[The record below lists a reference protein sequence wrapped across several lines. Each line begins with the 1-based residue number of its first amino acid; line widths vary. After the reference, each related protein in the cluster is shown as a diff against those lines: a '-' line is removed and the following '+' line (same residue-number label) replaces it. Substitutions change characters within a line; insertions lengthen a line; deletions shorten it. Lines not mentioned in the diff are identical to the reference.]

1 MVYNVG
7 YLLGWALAPVADSW
21 LWVVGSRRIRI
32 AGRYT
37 MKYWRI
43 SLVVFTGLT
52 LLLSSAGDE
61 NIASTVEPK
70 ADSIAQAHEQPVAP
84 EPKLESKNKMTAE
97 TFVDFTESH
106 YPGTIEG
113 VCLSYDKFGD
123 DAWRSAFAKGY
134 DERVKSYA
142 QQLPTAEE
150 FLDEL
155 LSRCSL

>member
-1 MVYNVG
+1 MAYTMG
-7 YLLGWALAPVADSW
+7 YLLGWALAPVAGNW
-21 LWVVGSRRIRI
+21 LWGAGSRPIRI
-32 AGRYT
+32 GRRYT
-37 MKYWRI
+37 MKYWGI

-61 NIASTVEPK
+61 SIVSTVEPK
-70 ADSIAQAHEQPVAP
+70 ADSIAQAPEQPVAA
-84 EPKLESKNKMTAE
+84 EPTRESKSEMTAE
-97 TFVDFTESH
+97 MFLDFTESH

-123 DAWRSAFAKGY
+123 DAWRSAFARGY
-134 DERVKSYA
+134 DERVKGYA
-142 QQLPTAEE
+142 QQLPSAEK